1 MKYATEEA
9 FVGANAFGKG
19 AANTAYA
26 QYFVGNSYLNP
37 LTDPQ
42 ITALHLSNVTFEP
55 GCRNNWHI
63 HHATKGGGSQRDGV
77 PGHHYLG
84 YGRALPFLHATND
97 ALTAAGVALPLPGQA
112 TTTMNDRLEKG
123 IAAQVKIFGE
133 HMNEAW
139 KAGTVN
145 RYLAA
150 NCFGDYYT
158 RTGLNLAQREMIT
171 FCFLSAQ
178 GGCEPQL
185 IAHAK
190 GNMNMGNDAAFLTK
204 VVLQCLPYIGY
215 PRSLNAIGCI
225 AKAAK
230 Q

>member
-37 LTDPQ
+37 LT
-42 ITALHLSNVTFEP
+42 
-55 GCRNNWHI
+55 
-63 HHATKGGGSQRDGV
+63 
-77 PGHHYLG
+77 
-84 YGRALPFLHATND
+84 
-97 ALTAAGVALPLPGQA
+97 
-112 TTTMNDRLEKG
+112 
-123 IAAQVKIFGE
+123 
-133 HMNEAW
+133 
-139 KAGTVN
+139 
-145 RYLAA
+145 
-150 NCFGDYYT
+150 
-158 RTGLNLAQREMIT
+158 
-171 FCFLSAQ
+171 
-178 GGCEPQL
+178 EPQL

-190 GNMNMGNDAAFLTK
+190 GNINMGNDAAFLTK

-215 PRSLNAIGCI
+215 PRSLNAMDCI

>member
-1 MKYATEEA
+1 MSSQSTDPEYTQRLSAFLEEVKNEPDTMLEPTTRWLAILATLTGNGSVDAYKEA
-9 FVGANAFGKG
+9 LSQALQEG
-19 AANTAYA
+19 
-26 QYFVGNSYLNP
+26 LNP
-37 LTDPQ
+37 VAVKEMVYQATD
-42 ITALHLSNVTFEP
+42 
-55 GCRNNWHI
+55 
-63 HHATKGGGSQRDGV
+63 
-77 PGHHYLG
+77 YLG

-97 ALTAAGVALPLPGQA
+97 ALASTLPFPA
-112 TTTMNDRLEKG
+112 TMNDRLEKG

-158 RTGLNLAQREMIT
+158 RTGLDLAQREMIT

-215 PRSLNAIGCI
+215 PRSLNAMGCI